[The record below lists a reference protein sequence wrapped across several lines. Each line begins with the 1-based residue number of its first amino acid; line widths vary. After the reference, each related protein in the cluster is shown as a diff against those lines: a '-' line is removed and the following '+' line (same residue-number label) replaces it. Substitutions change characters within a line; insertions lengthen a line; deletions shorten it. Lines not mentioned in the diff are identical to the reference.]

1 MITNTLIQG
10 LNEKILQA
18 KVNKIDVKPFL
29 FGTHFPVKKVNAFT
43 WKTLTNQNG
52 KANIAADIVADNATI
67 LRKKRPIFQSATG
80 DLPKLAISRELK
92 RSEIKE
98 YQVAL
103 ALAGD
108 AFAVELIQYWA
119 NDVDF
124 CFNGIQSELEY
135 IAWALA
141 SNAGVLTFTNTNN
154 AAVATEFDLDYQVE
168 DWQKMATS
176 VSFANPATAD
186 VIKTFAD
193 AVKRGKENNSNIK
206 FAFTSMDNFYRI
218 ATSEQII
225 KNCAS
230 YIQNLTATA
239 QTPNLATINNMLR
252 NQAWL
257 NGVQLIIVD
266 TNVTRELAD
275 GTQETGNPNPF
286 ADHRIIFSET
296 PTLGSTQYDILRE
309 NSQVVMRAE
318 RSHTVVKKYSTPEPL
333 TEVTLAEAD
342 ALPVF
347 DTAYKNIYVKT
358 NATNW

>member
-1 MITNTLIQG
+1 MITNTLIEG

-29 FGTHFPVKKVNAFT
+29 FGTHFPVKKVNAFV

-52 KANIAADIVADNATI
+52 RNNVAADIVADNATI
-67 LRKKRPIFQSATG
+67 IRKKRPIFQSASG
-80 DLPKLAISRELK
+80 DLPKIAISRDLK

-108 AFAVELIQYWA
+108 PYAVELVQYWA
-119 NDVDF
+119 EDVEF
-124 CFNGIQSELEY
+124 CFTGVQSELEY

-141 SNAGVLTFTNTNN
+141 SNAGVLSFTNTNN
-154 AAVATEFDLDYQVE
+154 AAVATEFDLDYQV
-168 DWQKMATS
+168 DDVQKIKTTAPFS
-176 VSFANPATAD
+176 NKSTAD
-186 VIKTFAD
+186 VIGTVVD
-193 AVKRGKENNSNIK
+193 AVKQGKKNKANIK
-206 FAFTSMDNFYRI
+206 YGFMNLQTFYQV
-218 ATSEQII
+218 ATCDQII

-230 YIQNLTATA
+230 YVKNLTGTS
-239 QTPNLATINNMLR
+239 QTPDLTAINAMLAK
-252 NQAWL
+252 QAWC
-257 NGVQLIIVD
+257 NGVEFKVIDQDI
-266 TNVTRELAD
+266 TRELAD
-275 GTQETGNPNPF
+275 GTETMGNPF
-286 ADHRIIFSET
+286 ADNRLIFSET
-296 PTLGSTQYDILRE
+296 PILGSTQYDILRD

-333 TEVTLAEAD
+333 VEVTLAEAD

-358 NATNW
+358 DATDW

>member
-1 MITNTLIQG
+1 MITNTLIEG

-29 FGTHFPVKKVNAFT
+29 FGTHFPVKKVNAFV

-52 KANIAADIVADNATI
+52 RNNVAADIVADNATI
-67 LRKKRPIFQSATG
+67 IRKKRPIFQSASG
-80 DLPKLAISRELK
+80 DLPKIAISRDLK

-108 AFAVELIQYWA
+108 PYAVELVQYWA
-119 NDVDF
+119 EDVEF
-124 CFNGIQSELEY
+124 CFTGVQSELEY

-141 SNAGVLTFTNTNN
+141 SNAGVLSFTNTNN
-154 AAVATEFDLDYQVE
+154 AAVATEFDLDYQV
-168 DWQKMATS
+168 DDVQKIKTTAPFS
-176 VSFANPATAD
+176 NKSTAD
-186 VIKTFAD
+186 VIGTVVD
-193 AVKRGKENNSNIK
+193 AVKQGKKNKANIK
-206 FAFTSMDNFYRI
+206 YGFMNLQTFYQV
-218 ATSEQII
+218 ATCDQII

-230 YIQNLTATA
+230 YVQNLTGTS
-239 QTPNLATINNMLR
+239 QTPDLTAINAMLAK
-252 NQAWL
+252 QAWC
-257 NGVQLIIVD
+257 NGVEFKVIDQDI
-266 TNVTRELAD
+266 TRELAD
-275 GTQETGNPNPF
+275 GTETMGNPF
-286 ADHRIIFSET
+286 ADNRLIFSET
-296 PTLGSTQYDILRE
+296 PILGSTQYDILRD

-333 TEVTLAEAD
+333 VEVTLAEAD

-358 NATNW
+358 DATDW